1 MRRLI
6 PARDHR
12 VERLQA
18 RVDQLRQRIEELESE
33 VRENKRLNR
42 RLTELTDIVQELL
55 LPAAQRDEKRLAE
68 LLEGYREKL
77 P

>member
-1 MRRLI
+1 MRRII
-6 PARDHR
+6 PRRDRR

-18 RVDQLRQRIEELESE
+18 RVDQLRERIEELESE
-33 VRENKRLNR
+33 VEENKRLNR
-42 RLTELTDIVQELL
+42 RLTELTDVVQELL

-68 LLEGYREKL
+68 LLEGYGDKL

>member
-6 PARDHR
+6 PGRDRR

-33 VRENKRLNR
+33 VAENKRL
-42 RLTELTDIVQELL
+42 T
-55 LPAAQRDEKRLAE
+55 A
-68 LLEGYREKL
+68 G
-77 P
+77 